1 MTRHD
6 NTSCQLAVS
15 TIKDVWTRYD
25 KERTACPTEGP
36 VALRVWHWTQSLKV
50 WLLPGLF
57 LSVPW
62 LLAYFHNVV
71 LPSFLLILSLFP
83 LILPFFSRF
92 AFLCRHLSRLGP
104 LASAGCGRFL
114 GPAEVDLKIVAEK
127 FLGRLIWGTKSEHKQ
142 TDLYD
147 TLW

>member
-25 KERTACPTEGP
+25 KERERESSLSYRRTRCATG
-36 VALRVWHWTQSLKV
+36 VALNTVSE
-50 WLLPGLF
+50 GLTPSR
-57 LSVPW
+57 SVSFSSMF
-62 LLAYFHNVV
+62 AYFNNVV

-114 GPAEVDLKIVAEK
+114 GPGEGDLKIVAEK
-127 FLGRLIWGTKSEHKQ
+127 LLGRWI
-142 TDLYD
+142 
-147 TLW
+147 